1 MVELRY
7 YKLCN
12 AFTNITMNN
21 RTFSKV
27 FNKEV
32 DIQSSTHQYQF
43 QSSVNSQKIPHGNQ
57 EKIRKSVSLM
67 NFILT
72 SKIKK

>member
-1 MVELRY
+1 
-7 YKLCN
+7 
-12 AFTNITMNN
+12 MNN

-27 FNKEV
+27 FNKQV

-72 SKIKK
+72 TIKKQNPVVNIFTIVVRKNKYY